1 MAVNAMCVCEYC
13 DSYVPIYIV
22 FIRWQKDTREI
33 ILEHITS
40 FRVCPPCLTMFAQG
54 HAEVCSAFLIAHFFI
69 VFTHLSRSIMCLLFY
84 NYLEIIILS

>member
-40 FRVCPPCLTMFAQG
+40 FCVCPPCLTMFAQG
-54 HAEVCSAFLIAHFFI
+54 HAEVCSAFLIGSFFHCFYAYI
-69 VFTHLSRSIMCLLFY
+69 EIYYVFAFFTT
-84 NYLEIIILS
+84 ILR